1 MFMDTDHITPV
12 VFLLDTSKRAA
23 VISELRSRGVGT
35 GLNWNWNGAEARQGR
50 WDFAQLGDWYGYL
63 TARVFAIDGV
73 FSADIKESNNRLEYG
88 VIDTAAKSA
97 VETLLAALDV
107 PCYLVAFDS

>member
-1 MFMDTDHITPV
+1 
-12 VFLLDTSKRAA
+12 
-23 VISELRSRGVGT
+23 
-35 GLNWNWNGAEARQGR
+35 
-50 WDFAQLGDWYGYL
+50 
-63 TARVFAIDGV
+63 V